1 MENFFPIQT
10 SSMPLK
16 DKLLNM
22 LWKFVNATLFRY
34 TPPIQHSLEN
44 IGLR

>member
-1 MENFFPIQT
+1 MEKFFPIQT

-34 TPPIQHSLEN
+34 TPPLYN
-44 IGLR
+44 IL